1 MLLTLA
7 EICKR
12 YLGGVPVGTASNYKS
27 RAPGFPALQRGKR
40 YDVKEVLE
48 FYAANLPHTY
58 KVWREARRSLAK
70 WDAPAVSESRDAPPA
85 QPEQPQ
91 RQPEEQPM
99 DQPQKPPE
107 QQGQQAPDFEAQL
120 EQLRWACVRAFERWQ
135 TLDGKQDS
143 DPVAVSHALKSYTTT
158 QETLRRAEM
167 DNVELQKK
175 RGEVLL
181 AADVQEAVSRLVG
194 NTLQK
199 LTQLPQLLAP
209 QLKGLASQA
218 RIKKILEDEIR
229 KVVNGLQER
238 PF

>member
-27 RAPGFPALQRGKR
+27 RAPGFPVLQRGKR

-70 WDAPAVSESRDAPPA
+70 WDAPPVQPEQSQKQPEKPEQQPERQPEQ

-91 RQPEEQPM
+91 EQH
-99 DQPQKPPE
+99 
-107 QQGQQAPDFEAQL
+107 APDFEAQL

-135 TLDGKQDS
+135 TLDGEQDS

-181 AADVQEAVSRLVG
+181 TADVQAAVSRLIG